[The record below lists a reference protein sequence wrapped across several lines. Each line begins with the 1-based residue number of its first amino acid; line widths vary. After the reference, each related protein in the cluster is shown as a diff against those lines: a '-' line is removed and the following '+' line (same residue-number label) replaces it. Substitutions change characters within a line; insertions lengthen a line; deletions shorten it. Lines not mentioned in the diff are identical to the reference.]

1 MNANSQLEP
10 RIPAAGAG
18 AELTFEFPGL
28 RIGVAEYDE
37 GPTGCTVFHFAQAA
51 QCAVDVRGGSPG
63 LLGSYPFTEAIC
75 IAGGSLYGLEA
86 ATGVAATMLEQREG
100 NVSWG
105 QIATVCSGI
114 IYDFGP
120 RSNAIYPDKA
130 LGRAAYQA
138 ARPGVFPQGGRGAG
152 RSATCGKFPDYPQFE
167 RETAGQGAAFGIC
180 GGSRVFVAT
189 VVNSIGVVVDRQG
202 RVVRGLKDR
211 ESGERRHPRD
221 VLRPTADPA
230 PAPSSVTENTTIT
243 VVATDHP
250 LPPLLLTQ
258 LGRQVHSSMAR
269 AIQPF
274 HTPRDGDILFTVTT
288 GKSTASVNEWALAEF
303 ASDLAWDAVLA
314 AVKQP

>member
-1 MNANSQLEP
+1 MSQLQP
-10 RIPAAGAG
+10 RTHSVPASQQ
-18 AELTFEFPGL
+18 LKFDFPGL
-28 RIGVAEYDE
+28 KVGVAEYDE
-37 GPTGCTVFHFAQAA
+37 GPTGCTVFHFEKGA

-63 LLGSYPFTEAIC
+63 LLGSYPWTEAIC

-86 ATGVAATMLEQREG
+86 TTGVSATMLEQREG
-100 NVSWG
+100 KVGWG
-105 QIATVCSGI
+105 QIATVCGAI

-120 RSNAIYPDKA
+120 RTNSIYPDKA
-130 LGRAAYQA
+130 LGRAAYLA
-138 ARPGVFPQGGRGAG
+138 AQPGVFPQGRRGAG

-167 RETAGQGAAFGIC
+167 REYAGQGAAFGNI

-189 VVNSIGVVVDRQG
+189 VVNAIGVVVDRQG
-202 RVVRGLKDR
+202 RVVRGLRDR
-211 ESGERRHPRD
+211 ETGERRHPRD
-221 VLRPTADPA
+221 VLTPA
-230 PAPSSVTENTTIT
+230 AGEAAPPSPVTENTTIT

-274 HTPRDGDILFTVTT
+274 HTPRDGDILFTVST
-288 GKSTASVNEWALAEF
+288 GTSTADVNNWALAEF

-314 AVKQP
+314 AVAEG